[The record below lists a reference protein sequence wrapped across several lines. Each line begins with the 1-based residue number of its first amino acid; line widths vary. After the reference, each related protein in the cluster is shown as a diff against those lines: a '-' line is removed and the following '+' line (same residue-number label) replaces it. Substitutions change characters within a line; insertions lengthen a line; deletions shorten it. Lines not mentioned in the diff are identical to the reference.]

1 MCRNTMGSLTRKP
14 NCDLH
19 VRFRILEGERVMTDT
34 PKSGLAWMRHIQ
46 KELSEN
52 PYSQSPAL
60 HKMAYGR
67 DLWVRKPK
75 KESK

>member
-1 MCRNTMGSLTRKP
+1 
-14 NCDLH
+14 
-19 VRFRILEGERVMTDT
+19 MTDT